1 MSFQL
6 VDFILNCPAVPR
18 MEKWHRG
25 RRSHILRAS
34 SFLLESIN
42 TLLKTALYKY
52 CEGKCRTRNT
62 LGCTVKNM
70 KDVLMTRSYVIS
82 LMLPLRL
89 LPSLFLTKPQ
99 THSGWYDRRWYRD
112 AGVHGTWLC
121 VTKKFYFAKNFA
133 CVIRQNDSF
142 LVSHHKW
149 TLFASVC
156 LFVMF
161 YPYIFALSSRWGLRF
176 AIYGRAPSFSRRLT
190 FSTLSLYGKN
200 IWSIWSSETVLSKS
214 VRVKVNYR
222 LDSISSISYG
232 I

>member
-1 MSFQL
+1 MWKSCWEKKRFWNWMRFQL
-6 VDFILNCPAVPR
+6 VDFILNGPVPR

-62 LGCTVKNM
+62 LGCTVQNM

-99 THSGWYDRRWYRD
+99 THSGWYDRRWYGD
-112 AGVHGTWLC
+112 DGAHNVPQTPCMEKIFDW
-121 VTKKFYFAKNFA
+121 VYFQK
-133 CVIRQNDSF
+133 
-142 LVSHHKW
+142 
-149 TLFASVC
+149 VC
-156 LFVMF
+156 E
-161 YPYIFALSSRWGLRF
+161 YK
-176 AIYGRAPSFSRRLT
+176 LT
-190 FSTLSLYGKN
+190 
-200 IWSIWSSETVLSKS
+200 IA
-214 VRVKVNYR
+214 
-222 LDSISSISYG
+222 
-232 I
+232 

>member
-1 MSFQL
+1 MASCWSFSGKKVPTCCCQKSLRNSSSHLITFQRLKIKLLGKKRFWNWMSFQL
-6 VDFILNCPAVPR
+6 VDFILNGPAVPR

-62 LGCTVKNM
+62 LGCTVENM

-99 THSGWYDRRWYRD
+99 THSGWYDRRWYGD
-112 AGVHGTWLC
+112 DGAHNVPQTPCMEKIFDW
-121 VTKKFYFAKNFA
+121 VYF
-133 CVIRQNDSF
+133 Q
-142 LVSHHKW
+142 
-149 TLFASVC
+149 
-156 LFVMF
+156 
-161 YPYIFALSSRWGLRF
+161 
-176 AIYGRAPSFSRRLT
+176 
-190 FSTLSLYGKN
+190 
-200 IWSIWSSETVLSKS
+200 
-214 VRVKVNYR
+214 KVWE
-222 LDSISSISYG
+222 
-232 I
+232 